1 MIRAILFD
9 LDDTLFD
16 RAQVHRLYCLDFMD
30 RHPAAF
36 SEERREADLRILEGD
51 RLRFA
56 RMVSLRFPAVGLSAS
71 KVMADQASN
80 FARFVRPDPS
90 VALLLATLRGRYR
103 LAIVSNGSGRVQ
115 RAKLAKL
122 GLGDPR
128 LRAFISGELGVAK
141 PGPALFRKAIDWVGC
156 ESREVLFVG
165 DDPVRDIA
173 GAFAVGMATCW
184 VSAGRTYP
192 WGLPAAD
199 LTINRVGEL
208 EEALA

>member
-16 RAQVHRLYCLDFMD
+16 RAAAHRLYCLDFMS
-30 RHPAAF
+30 RHPGAF

-51 RLRFA
+51 RLHFA
-56 RMVSLRFPAVGLSAS
+56 RVVSSRFPATGLSLFQA
-71 KVMADQASN
+71 MADQATN
-80 FARFVRPDPS
+80 FARFVRPDPL

-103 LAIVSNGSGRVQ
+103 LAIVSNGSGKTQ
-115 RAKLAKL
+115 RAKLARL
-122 GLGDPR
+122 GLVDPK

-141 PGPALFRKAIDWVGC
+141 PMRGLFRKAIDWVSC
-156 ESREVLFVG
+156 EPHEALFVG

-173 GAFAVGMATCW
+173 GAFAAGMATCW
-184 VSAGRTYP
+184 VAAGRSYP
-192 WGLPAAD
+192 EGLPAAD
-199 LTINRVGEL
+199 LTINHVGEL